1 MDSCPPYLRAS
12 LALTLTLTLTP
23 GNTRKP
29 SIAGKPRDA
38 AVNSIV
44 GVATTAF
51 SYKAAPIAMRAV
63 TAVMSARIEMFQ
75 G

>member
-1 MDSCPPYLRAS
+1 MPVIAKGPIAKGLPNSNPYPDPDPNR
-12 LALTLTLTLTP
+12 TLTL

-44 GVATTAF
+44 AINSGL
-51 SYKAAPIAMRAV
+51 
-63 TAVMSARIEMFQ
+63 
-75 G
+75 